1 MSTKNR
7 ELNRAERARAIQ
19 REQAAGER
27 NRRILITVAIVVV
40 LSAVIAAVVVFS
52 GGGSKKPEST
62 AALPPATAQ
71 GQSLV
76 MGGNA
81 KAATKVVV
89 YEDFLCPYCRQFE
102 TSTRDF
108 LQAAAD
114 KGTVQV
120 EYRPFHLL
128 QDDYSTRALSAWAAV
143 LQQGTPKQALTYH
156 DLLYDKQPYEAST
169 EQARRRQAREL
180 GEGSRRHQQLGAR
193 LGEEGRRPRVRQGR
207 RRCCDQGG
215 RAGDTDGVRQ
225 RQAARGLVGLRHGRQ
240 PGEDRLRLVT
250 GVIR

>member
-143 LQQGTPKQALTYH
+143 LQRGTPKQALTYH

-169 EQARRRQAREL
+169 NKPDGDKLASWAKEAGVTSSSVLDAVKKADDPAFVKAADAAATKAGVQGTPTVSVNGKPL
-180 GEGSRRHQQLGAR
+180 EGSSVSDMADNLEKIVSGS
-193 LGEEGRRPRVRQGR
+193 
-207 RRCCDQGG
+207 
-215 RAGDTDGVRQ
+215 
-225 RQAARGLVGLRHGRQ
+225 
-240 PGEDRLRLVT
+240 
-250 GVIR
+250 

>member
-7 ELNRAERARAIQ
+7 ELNRAERAKAIQ

-27 NRRILITVAIVVV
+27 NRRILITLAILVV
-40 LSAVIAAVVVFS
+40 LSAVVAAGVVFSS
-52 GGGSKKPEST
+52 GGGSKKPEASG
-62 AALPPATAQ
+62 ALPPATAQ
-71 GQSLV
+71 GQTLV
-76 MGGNA
+76 MGDNA
-81 KAATKVVV
+81 KAATKVMV

-143 LQQGTPKQALTYH
+143 LQEGTPKQALSYH
-156 DLLYDKQPYEAST
+156 DLLYDKQPYEASPSKPDGDKLAAWAKDSGVT
-169 EQARRRQAREL
+169 SSSVLDSVKKADDPAFVKAADAAATKAGVDGTPTVL
-180 GEGSRRHQQLGAR
+180 VDGKALEGSSVSDMADNLEKIVSGS
-193 LGEEGRRPRVRQGR
+193 
-207 RRCCDQGG
+207 
-215 RAGDTDGVRQ
+215 
-225 RQAARGLVGLRHGRQ
+225 
-240 PGEDRLRLVT
+240 
-250 GVIR
+250 

>member
-7 ELNRAERARAIQ
+7 ELNRAERAKAIQ

-27 NRRILITVAIVVV
+27 NRRILITLAIVVV
-40 LSAVIAAVVVFS
+40 LSAVVAAGVVFS
-52 GGGSKKPEST
+52 SGGSKKPEASS
-62 AALPPATAQ
+62 ALPPATAQ
-71 GQSLV
+71 GQALV
-76 MGGNA
+76 MGDNA

-143 LQQGTPKQALTYH
+143 LQQGTPKQALSYH
-156 DLLYDKQPYEAST
+156 DVLYDKQPYEASPDKPDGAKLAEWAKDSGVTSSSVLDSVKKADDPEFVKAADATAT
-169 EQARRRQAREL
+169 EAGVDGTPTVL
-180 GEGSRRHQQLGAR
+180 VNGKPLEGSSVSDMADNL
-193 LGEEGRRPRVRQGR
+193 EK
-207 RRCCDQGG
+207 
-215 RAGDTDGVRQ
+215 
-225 RQAARGLVGLRHGRQ
+225 LVSGS
-240 PGEDRLRLVT
+240 
-250 GVIR
+250 

>member
-7 ELNRAERARAIQ
+7 ELNRAERAKVIQ

-27 NRRILITVAIVVV
+27 NRRILITLAIVVV
-40 LSAVIAAVVVFS
+40 LSAVVAAGVVFS
-52 GGGSKKPEST
+52 SGGNKKPEATS
-62 AALPPATAQ
+62 ALPPATAQ
-71 GQSLV
+71 GQALV
-76 MGGNA
+76 MGDNA

-128 QDDYSTRALSAWAAV
+128 QDDYSTRALSAWASV
-143 LQQGTPKQALTYH
+143 LQEGTPTQALSYH
-156 DLLYDKQPYEAST
+156 DLLYDKQPYEASPDKPDGAKLAEWAKESGVT
-169 EQARRRQAREL
+169 SSSVLDSVKKADDPAFVNAADAAATKAGVDGTPTVFVNGKPLQ
-180 GEGSRRHQQLGAR
+180 GSSVSDMADNL
-193 LGEEGRRPRVRQGR
+193 EK
-207 RRCCDQGG
+207 
-215 RAGDTDGVRQ
+215 
-225 RQAARGLVGLRHGRQ
+225 LVSGS
-240 PGEDRLRLVT
+240 
-250 GVIR
+250 

>member
-7 ELNRAERARAIQ
+7 ELNRAERAQAIQ

-52 GGGSKKPEST
+52 GGDTKKPEST
-62 AALPPATAQ
+62 AALPPAAAQ

-76 MGGNA
+76 MGDNA

-102 TSTRDF
+102 NSTRDF

-114 KGTVQV
+114 KGTV
-120 EYRPFHLL
+120 
-128 QDDYSTRALSAWAAV
+128 
-143 LQQGTPKQALTYH
+143 
-156 DLLYDKQPYEAST
+156 
-169 EQARRRQAREL
+169 
-180 GEGSRRHQQLGAR
+180 
-193 LGEEGRRPRVRQGR
+193 
-207 RRCCDQGG
+207 
-215 RAGDTDGVRQ
+215 
-225 RQAARGLVGLRHGRQ
+225 
-240 PGEDRLRLVT
+240 
-250 GVIR
+250 